1 MSVMSCS
8 KQGRSKSN
16 VTLFCIMLVP
26 FALSTGYWAVEFA
39 ELLVKIEVFF
49 MNPAERNGRNI
60 TYYSTMWNAIALLNV
75 SPPYLPIQWCTVL
88 TIVIVSI
95 VRHIR
100 RHRCLESM
108 GIVQTGLQEAAT
120 NTVHPL
126 DSGLS

>member
-1 MSVMSCS
+1 MSVLSYR

-16 VTLFCIMLVP
+16 VSLFCIMLVP

-60 TYYSTMWNAIALLNV
+60 TYYATMWNAIALLNV
-75 SPPYLPIQWCTVL
+75 SLPCLPSQFCTVL
-88 TIVIVSI
+88 IIVTVAL
-95 VRHIR
+95 VRYIR
-100 RHRCLESM
+100 RHRCLESV
-108 GIVQTGLQEAAT
+108 GVVQTGLQEAAT

-126 DSGLS
+126 DFGLS